1 MASVGG
7 CHSPGGAALSDISLA
22 FRLTRTALFGTTT
35 LPKLFAGY
43 FEPRAS
49 SFATA
54 RWRPSLAHR
63 ITHGYAIPFDDDGG
77 TPAWHARL
85 ASRTTIPSLAVLA
98 RPWRTTAPPGVH
110 GSGVLAGLDVLSRRH
125 GTTERCHRAG
135 RHSGPCSP
143 YTTAHGHGTWCRA
156 VARCGGWASRT
167 GVGCVRAS
175 GVGAGGGG
183 VMARAI
189 TRPASCQQ

>member
-77 TPAWHARL
+77 TPAWHTRL

-98 RPWRTTAPPGVH
+98 PPCCTTAPPGVH
-110 GSGVLAGLDVLSRRH
+110 GSGALAGLDVLSGRH
-125 GTTERCHRAG
+125 GTTGRCHCAG
-135 RHSGPCSP
+135 RHCRSGSP
-143 YTTAHGHGTWCRA
+143 HTTAHGHGSRLG
-156 VARCGGWASRT
+156 VVPYRCGGAGCG
-167 GVGCVRAS
+167 GVGCLRVAC
-175 GVGAGGGG
+175 GGAGGGWVTG
-183 VMARAI
+183 HYGSA
-189 TRPASCQQ
+189 